1 MAMSSIYTLPAA
13 ALAFCTWAVY
23 MGSLASMQHICSS
36 MSDNDVATYGFA
48 GGLVPIFGFTVY
60 NQDCKV
66 VYGYWWFV
74 MSYEFVIVLAV
85 GAAATLSTFRKF
97 KNSFI
102 GLFAVATVLYIQAA
116 YAFYNASAL
125 TYYNN
130 GTPFQTI
137 RTIVAGSI
145 MTAVANG
152 FLMIVLGIEDDV
164 TADHHHAPVVT
175 ATKDAAEPAQAV

>member
-1 MAMSSIYTLPAA
+1 MTMSYVLPAA

-36 MSDNDVATYGFA
+36 MNNDDVSTYGFA
-48 GGLVPIFGFTVY
+48 GGLIPIFGFTVY

-74 MSYEFVIVLAV
+74 MSYEFVLVLAV
-85 GAAATLSTFRKF
+85 GAAATLSSFRKF

-102 GLFAVATVLYIQAA
+102 GLFAVATILYIQAA

-125 TYYNN
+125 TYYNI
-130 GTPFQTI
+130 GSGLQTI

-152 FLMIVLGIEDDV
+152 FLVIVLGVDDNANV
-164 TADHHHAPVVT
+164 EVPVVSP
-175 ATKDAAEPAQAV
+175 AKDAVQAV